1 MEALESGMLTLSS
14 LYSYLS
20 IQVRSRAKSYHHRQ
34 NPALSNTVQ
43 GLFLLGDFRTPL
55 LQASALDLEQ
65 YPVKAL
71 EFRDRESA
79 QVKDVLTEIKRWTA
93 YSEQY
98 LEGVVNAQLGA
109 YFGDVLGK
117 AAAAI
122 SKKLGLPIAEVTVD
136 EASLRFPDG
145 GYSIE
150 YRRKDLKSGFFRHS
164 VWFGRSWFD
173 RPQNIVTILDCID
186 MQPEQMILELS
197 GKRSLESMIAGV
209 LARGWELES
218 QRLPNEFTVK
228 RGPYR
233 MRCTSDEIRFEGFLP
248 QEILGSDAEPEKQSL
263 IEGVLR
269 LLPTSN

>member
-1 MEALESGMLTLSS
+1 
-14 LYSYLS
+14 
-20 IQVRSRAKSYHHRQ
+20 
-34 NPALSNTVQ
+34 
-43 GLFLLGDFRTPL
+43 
-55 LQASALDLEQ
+55 
-65 YPVKAL
+65 
-71 EFRDRESA
+71 
-79 QVKDVLTEIKRWTA
+79 
-93 YSEQY
+93 
-98 LEGVVNAQLGA
+98 
-109 YFGDVLGK
+109 
-117 AAAAI
+117 
-122 SKKLGLPIAEVTVD
+122 
-136 EASLRFPDG
+136 
-145 GYSIE
+145 
-150 YRRKDLKSGFFRHS
+150 
-164 VWFGRSWFD
+164 
-173 RPQNIVTILDCID
+173 